1 MEQVHRILAE
11 LSGESRDIALRRAL
25 EETARDH
32 VIGLLMHEDYD
43 RVTQW
48 YAHDVTMVFGL
59 DTTLDGEILKGHDEV
74 IQHFTNLQEQTDIVV
89 VPVLVIADRGRITAY
104 TETYYR
110 WLGKDDKEDGE
121 MFVEEP
127 VEAPFVGWPAVV
139 FGDVLKV
146 REVVVF
152 DLNGEMKVKR
162 VEWRQLGMEH
172 LGDAS
177 LDAMALQSEKLKL
190 HPTPKRIMS
199 SRNQHDRFQ
208 VFADELTGDSRDRP
222 LRYEI
227 ENKISVFFDDIN
239 EKRWT
244 SVKSYFNDDA
254 RVIFGFRS
262 PNQIIDKDVDLVIE
276 RIREKT
282 DGMRRVTVPTLVL
295 VDRGRV
301 TCFLTNL
308 WIDIDERDDDATLD
322 LVEADTLFGEMHEVA
337 IIDLDDE
344 YKFKRVEFRT
354 TTRQEIRQRGTV
366 EDFEYLVRKTRRKLA
381 GSSQD
386 RAMRP
391 VIEQMVRQFFRAC
404 DNEEVDPDI
413 ILNFFNDNPTVVAR
427 LDRPGNI
434 WIGTAEVKQWIEA
447 WDQKEERTVP
457 QSIIVDRG
465 RVSCHTITFVLE
477 TNDRMQFVEVHDVII
492 MDLDKNNRIERLEYR
507 ATTRKDTEHKGGPEL
522 LDALAEKAEKNAI
535 DIDYLS

>member
-11 LSGESRDIALRRAL
+11 LSGASRDLALRRAL
-25 EETARDH
+25 EEKARDH
-32 VIGLLMHEDYD
+32 LIRLLMHEDYEGIP
-43 RVTQW
+43 TW
-48 YAHDVTMVFGL
+48 YTCDVTMVLGL
-59 DTTLDGEILKGHDEV
+59 DTTLDGEILKGQDEV
-74 IQHFTNLQEQTDIVV
+74 IQHFTTLQEQTDIVV

-127 VEAPFVGWPAVV
+127 VEAPFVGWPAVT

-152 DLNGEMKVKR
+152 DLNEQMKVKR

-172 LGDAS
+172 LGEASVDA
-177 LDAMALQSEKLKL
+177 LALQSEKLKVRIQGDL
-190 HPTPKRIMS
+190 PPAPKRIMS
-199 SRNQHDRFQ
+199 SRTQHDRFQ

-227 ENKISVFFDDIN
+227 KNTISIFFDDIN

-282 DGMRRVTVPTLVL
+282 DGMRRVTVPTLVF

-308 WIDIDERDDDATLD
+308 WIEIDERDDDATLD
-322 LVEADTLFGEMHEVA
+322 LVEADALFGEMHEVA

-354 TTRQEIRQRGTV
+354 TTRQETRQRGTV
-366 EDFEYLVRKTRRKLA
+366 EDFDYLVQKTKR
-381 GSSQD
+381 S
-386 RAMRP
+386 
-391 VIEQMVRQFFRAC
+391 EYY
-404 DNEEVDPDI
+404 
-413 ILNFFNDNPTVVAR
+413 VVES
-427 LDRPGNI
+427 D
-434 WIGTAEVKQWIEA
+434 E
-447 WDQKEERTVP
+447 
-457 QSIIVDRG
+457 
-465 RVSCHTITFVLE
+465 
-477 TNDRMQFVEVHDVII
+477 
-492 MDLDKNNRIERLEYR
+492 
-507 ATTRKDTEHKGGPEL
+507 
-522 LDALAEKAEKNAI
+522 
-535 DIDYLS
+535 

>member
-11 LSGESRDIALRRAL
+11 LSGESRDLALRRAL

-48 YAHDVTMVFGL
+48 YAHDVTMVLGL

-74 IQHFTNLQEQTDIVV
+74 IQHFTTLQEQTDIVV
-89 VPVLVIADRGRITAY
+89 VPVLTIADRGRITAY

-110 WLGKDDKEDGE
+110 WLGKDDKDDKDDGE

-177 LDAMALQSEKLKL
+177 VDALALQSEKLKL
-190 HPTPKRIMS
+190 PPAPKCTMS
-199 SRNQHDRFQ
+199 SRNQHTRFQ

-308 WIDIDERDDDATLD
+308 WIEIDERDDDATLD

-354 TTRQEIRQRGTV
+354 TTRQETRQRGTV
-366 EDFEYLVRKTRRKLA
+366 EDFDYLVRKTRR
-381 GSSQD
+381 S
-386 RAMRP
+386 
-391 VIEQMVRQFFRAC
+391 EYY
-404 DNEEVDPDI
+404 
-413 ILNFFNDNPTVVAR
+413 VVES
-427 LDRPGNI
+427 D
-434 WIGTAEVKQWIEA
+434 E
-447 WDQKEERTVP
+447 
-457 QSIIVDRG
+457 
-465 RVSCHTITFVLE
+465 
-477 TNDRMQFVEVHDVII
+477 
-492 MDLDKNNRIERLEYR
+492 
-507 ATTRKDTEHKGGPEL
+507 
-522 LDALAEKAEKNAI
+522 
-535 DIDYLS
+535 

>member
-11 LSGESRDIALRRAL
+11 LSGESRDLALRRAL

-48 YAHDVTMVFGL
+48 YAHDVTMVLGL

-89 VPVLVIADRGRITAY
+89 VPVLTIADRGRITAY

-110 WLGKDDKEDGE
+110 WLGKDDKDDKDDGQ

-127 VEAPFVGWPAVV
+127 VKAPFVGWPAVV

-177 LDAMALQSEKLKL
+177 VDALALQSEKLKL
-190 HPTPKRIMS
+190 PPAPKRTMS
-199 SRNQHDRFQ
+199 SRNQHIRFQ

-227 ENKISVFFDDIN
+227 ENKISIFFDDIN

-262 PNQIIDKDVDLVIE
+262 PNQIVNKDVDLVIE

-308 WIDIDERDDDATLD
+308 WIEIDDRDDDATLD

-354 TTRQEIRQRGTV
+354 TTRQETRQRGTL
-366 EDFEYLVRKTRRKLA
+366 EDFEYLVRKTRR
-381 GSSQD
+381 S
-386 RAMRP
+386 
-391 VIEQMVRQFFRAC
+391 EYY
-404 DNEEVDPDI
+404 
-413 ILNFFNDNPTVVAR
+413 VVES
-427 LDRPGNI
+427 D
-434 WIGTAEVKQWIEA
+434 E
-447 WDQKEERTVP
+447 
-457 QSIIVDRG
+457 
-465 RVSCHTITFVLE
+465 
-477 TNDRMQFVEVHDVII
+477 
-492 MDLDKNNRIERLEYR
+492 
-507 ATTRKDTEHKGGPEL
+507 
-522 LDALAEKAEKNAI
+522 
-535 DIDYLS
+535 